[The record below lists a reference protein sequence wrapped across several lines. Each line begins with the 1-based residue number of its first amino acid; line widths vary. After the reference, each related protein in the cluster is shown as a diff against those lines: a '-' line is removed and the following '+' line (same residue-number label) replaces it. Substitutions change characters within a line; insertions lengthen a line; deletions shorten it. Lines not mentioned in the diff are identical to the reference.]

1 MLPLFSKERRLNV
14 PYKYKLVTVKSST
27 STKKAKKAE
36 SKAKK
41 ALKKAEKKKSKSDK
55 AVRTLKKAPNNE
67 SASAKATRLAKL
79 KKAEKRKSADDKNYQ
94 RKKSAYSKASSKL
107 SKLNKQKKQQ
117 EYDSQIAQQLEEHDS
132 EWHNEG
138 NCAIYPTNASK
149 NGTKIIY
156 ILPSD
161 SENES
166 NSVNVTSW
174 PADKGTPKSSYAR
187 MTDRGITV
195 EGIITGQNGDNAHDK
210 YVTLRKWAEDCVELS
225 YRGGIVYYT
234 HLIISGLSKDNPG
247 LKDDLH
253 VSITFK
259 YVTAASISTKSGKSK
274 KSAKASKSKSGK
286 RTKKYTA
293 LTIKPG
299 DTLWALS
306 KKYGKSVKWLAKV
319 NKIKDPNKIYAGKK
333 IRVR

>member
-1 MLPLFSKERRLNV
+1 MS
-14 PYKYKLVTVKSST
+14 YKYKLVKVKSST

-36 SKAKK
+36 SRAKT

-55 AVRTLKKAPNNE
+55 AVRTLKKAPKNE
-67 SASAKATRLAKL
+67 SASAKSARLAKL
-79 KKAEKRKSADDKNYQ
+79 KKAEKRQSADDKNYQ
-94 RKKSAYSKASSKL
+94 RKKSAHTKASAKL
-107 SKLNKQKKQQ
+107 SKLTKKKKQKK
-117 EYDSQIAQQLEEHDS
+117 YDDKIASKLEKHDAK
-132 EWHNEG
+132 WTNEG
-138 NCAIYPTNASK
+138 KCAIYPTNATK
-149 NGTKIIY
+149 HGTKIIY

-161 SENES
+161 NESES

-187 MTDRGITV
+187 MSDRGITV
-195 EGIITGQNGDNAHDK
+195 EGILKGKNGDNAHDK

-286 RTKKYTA
+286 RSKKYTA

>member
-1 MLPLFSKERRLNV
+1 MS
-14 PYKYKLVTVKSST
+14 YKYKLVTVKSST
-27 STKKAKKAE
+27 STKKAQAAE
-36 SKAKK
+36 TKAKK
-41 ALKKAEKKKSKSDK
+41 ALNKADKKRSASAKSVKK
-55 AVRTLKKAPNNE
+55 LKKAPKNE

-107 SKLNKQKKQQ
+107 SKLNKQKK
-117 EYDSQIAQQLEEHDS
+117 YDDEIATKLEKHDS

-187 MTDRGITV
+187 MTDRGISV

-210 YVTLRKWAEDCVELS
+210 YVTLRKWAEECVELS

-253 VSITFK
+253 VSINFK